1 MKKEQKNLTLKSLTK
16 SNVWDT
22 QENDVIR
29 YLKSAGK
36 DSDIRENFRHY
47 ADILR
52 SAFELEE
59 LKSYKEEDK
68 ARLAKRGFKV
78 AEVVI
83 DETTKY
89 YWAIKKKSIMRVTD
103 LSYENIRHI
112 TATKLL
118 EVIERNFGG
127 GWESLSQ
134 SIRDII
140 ESGFDISTSTLPK
153 ANSHSGMYKRKVAD
167 GFEVL
172 EIPKGNWVETIFA
185 KAKPEVEKPRM
196 RLENEERTEEED
208 YPDTKKEDDEFD
220 NDDFND
226 ENYRTAIEIQSS
238 GGDNL
243 EDGEAGE
250 MIDNSSDY

>member
-1 MKKEQKNLTLKSLTK
+1 MKKEQKNLTIKSLTK
-16 SNVWDT
+16 SNVWDV

-29 YLKSAGK
+29 FLKSAGK
-36 DSDIRENFRHY
+36 DQDMRENFHHY

-59 LKSYKEEDK
+59 LKSFKEEDK
-68 ARLAKRGFKV
+68 AKFAKRGFQV
-78 AEVVI
+78 AEVVL
-83 DETTKY
+83 DENTKY

-112 TATKLL
+112 SAQKLL

-153 ANSHSGMYKRKVAD
+153 ANCHSGMYKRKVAD

-185 KAKPEVEKPRM
+185 KEKPAVEKPRF
-196 RLENEERTEEED
+196 RPEKDGDPEDED
-208 YPDTKKEDDEFD
+208 YEDKKAADDDEFG
-220 NDDFND
+220 DDDSFNE
-226 ENYRTAIEIQSS
+226 ENYRTSIEIQSS
-238 GGDNL
+238 GEGDEG
-243 EDGEAGE
+243 EDIADDSG
-250 MIDNSSDY
+250 MY